1 MEQKMAEYFAHVLG
15 RMIVSY
21 LTLLVISLA
30 ILAGYWIIADYNSMV
45 AFINEVRGNAFAE
58 FVVWMPL
65 IFAWFKPDKK
75 GNANAYYHR
84 QANFWAMYDTTKG
97 RW

>member
-1 MEQKMAEYFAHVLG
+1 MAEYFANVIARL
-15 RMIVSY
+15 IVGY
-21 LTLLVISLA
+21 LTFIAILLS
-30 ILAGYWIIADYNSMV
+30 ILAGYWIIEDYNAMV
-45 AFINEVRGNAFAE
+45 EFINSVRDNAFAE
-58 FVVWMPL
+58 FVVWMPF

-84 QANFWAMYDTTKG
+84 QANFWAMYDTMGG

>member
-1 MEQKMAEYFAHVLG
+1 MAEYFAHVLA

-30 ILAGYWIIADYNSMV
+30 ILAGYWLIADYDSMV

-84 QANFWAMYDTTKG
+84 QANFWAMYDTTGG